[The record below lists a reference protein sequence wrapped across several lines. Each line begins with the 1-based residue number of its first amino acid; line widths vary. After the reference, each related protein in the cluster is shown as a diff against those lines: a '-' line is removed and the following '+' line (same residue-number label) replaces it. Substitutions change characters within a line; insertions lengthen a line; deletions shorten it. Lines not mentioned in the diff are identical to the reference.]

1 MMERTTVRKE
11 ILLLCNTDRCDTDV
25 KIIMMVDVN
34 TYDDGYETLIIISNG
49 CG

>member
-11 ILLLCNTDRCDTDV
+11 ILMCNTDRCHTDV